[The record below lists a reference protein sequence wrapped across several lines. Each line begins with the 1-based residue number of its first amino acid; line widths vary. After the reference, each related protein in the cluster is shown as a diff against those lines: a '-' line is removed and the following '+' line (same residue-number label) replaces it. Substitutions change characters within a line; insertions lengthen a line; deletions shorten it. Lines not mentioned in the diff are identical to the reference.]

1 MPSYQDV
8 TREIGDQ
15 WVAALKR
22 TEDALASVAQGVR
35 DRVDLPQIP
44 VPDRLSRLNDALS
57 DRVPLPSEMVK
68 ANFELTARLLA
79 AQPSSSRTP
88 RSRSHLRPGWAAPS
102 SQSPSAGRAVTTG

>member
-57 DRVPLPSEMVK
+57 DRVPLPSELVK
-68 ANFELTARLLA
+68 ANFELTERLLA
-79 AQPSSSRTP
+79 AQRDLTLRLLGASEEAAETP
-88 RSRSHLRPGWAAPS
+88 APKPAAKKTA
-102 SQSPSAGRAVTTG
+102 SAK

>member
-35 DRVDLPQIP
+35 DRLDLPQIP

-57 DRVPLPSEMVK
+57 DRVPLPSELVK
-68 ANFELTARLLA
+68 ANFELTERLLA
-79 AQPSSSRTP
+79 AQRDLTLRLLGASEEAAETPAPKPAAKKASS
-88 RSRSHLRPGWAAPS
+88 AK
-102 SQSPSAGRAVTTG
+102 

>member
-57 DRVPLPSEMVK
+57 DRVPLPSELVK
-68 ANFELTARLLA
+68 ANFELTERLLVAQRDLTLRLLGASEEA
-79 AQPSSSRTP
+79 AETP
-88 RSRSHLRPGWAAPS
+88 APKPAAKKAPS
-102 SQSPSAGRAVTTG
+102 AK